1 VFAGVFP
8 SQSNHCNLSLEI
20 AMKQWFLALHVLFL
34 GWMFAAPAAA
44 AEPIKVV
51 YHMSEGI
58 PQASR
63 AINNIRNHLAADPTA
78 KIVVVTHGLGIDFL
92 LDGATN
98 QMEQSFSGAIS
109 DLTSKGVEFR
119 VCNNTLVSR
128 KIEPAK
134 LAMETKIVPSGVAE
148 VARLQAQEKYVYLR
162 P

>member
-1 VFAGVFP
+1 
-8 SQSNHCNLSLEI
+8 
-20 AMKQWFLALHVLFL
+20 MKKWLLALQVLL
-34 GWMFAAPAAA
+34 ASLLWTGSVQAS
-44 AEPIKVV
+44 EPIRVV

-98 QMEQSFSGAIS
+98 QMEQPFAGAIGE
-109 DLTSKGVEFR
+109 LAGRGVEFR

-128 KIEPAK
+128 KIAPEK
-134 LAMETKIVPSGVAE
+134 VAMEAKIVPSGVAE
-148 VARLQAQEKYVYLR
+148 VAKLQAREGHVYLR

>member
-1 VFAGVFP
+1 MTRFLLACKALF
-8 SQSNHCNLSLEI
+8 LSLLVAS
-20 AMKQWFLALHVLFL
+20 AMPSV
-34 GWMFAAPAAA
+34 AADDV
-44 AEPIKVV
+44 IKTV

-63 AINNIRNHLAADPTA
+63 AMNNIRNHLAADPKA

-98 QMEQSFSGAIS
+98 QMEQPFAGAIA
-109 DLTSKGVEFR
+109 DLASKGVEFR

-128 KIEPAK
+128 KIDASK
-134 LAMETKIVPSGVAE
+134 VAMEAKVVPSGVAE
-148 VARLQAQEKYVYLR
+148 VARLQAKEGFVYLR